1 MAETLAN
8 ELLKVLV
15 KKMTDE
21 AFKRV
26 ARAQGIYNELKELK
40 KTLSRI
46 QDLLH
51 DASQKEVTYKSV
63 KEWLN
68 DLQHLAYDIDD
79 VLDDVATEAMRREL
93 TLQEPAASTS
103 MVRKLIPS
111 CCTNFSLTHRLSPEL
126 DRINR
131 DLENLEKR
139 KTDLGLLKI
148 DEKPRNTSRRSE
160 TSLPERDVVGREV
173 EKEQLL
179 KKLLGDDDG
188 SSKDN
193 FSVLPIVG
201 MGGVGKTTLA
211 RLLYNDTKVQEH
223 FEPKAWV
230 CVSDDFDIFKI
241 SNTIF
246 QSVTTTKNEKF
257 EDLDKLQI
265 AIVEQFKGKR
275 FLLVVDD
282 VWSEN
287 YGDWENLVRPFLS
300 CAPGSRI
307 IMTTRKERLLKK
319 LGFDNLDCLESLSHE
334 DALCLLA
341 LHAFGVDNFDL
352 HKTLKPQ
359 GEGIVKKCAR
369 LPLALKV
376 IGRLLRTRTDKE
388 DWDDVLNSEIWDIE
402 TGNDIENGNDKE
414 NRDKILP
421 ALKLSYHDLQ
431 ADLKQLF
438 AYCSLF
444 PKDFLF
450 DKEDLVLL
458 WMAEGFL
465 NPSNATKSPE
475 RLGREYFEILLS
487 RSFFQHAPNNES
499 LFIMHDLMND
509 LAMLVARELFLRFD
523 NHMKIGTEDL
533 AKYRHMSFS
542 RETYVGYH
550 KFEAFKGAKSM
561 RTLLA
566 VSIDV
571 DQSWNYFFLSNK
583 ILVDLLPSLT
593 LLRVL
598 SLSRF
603 QITEVPE
610 FIGSLKH
617 LRYLNLSRTRIKV
630 LPENIGNLYNLQT
643 LIVFGC
649 GSLTKL
655 PESFL
660 KLKKLRHFDIRDTP
674 LLEKL
679 PFGIGELESLQTL
692 TKIIIEGDDGFA
704 INELKGLANLHGKVS
719 IEGLHKVQSAKHA
732 REANLSLKK
741 ITGLELQWVDVFDG
755 SRMDTLEEEV
765 LNELKPNSDMLK
777 TLSVVSYGGT
787 QISNWVGDR
796 SFHEL
801 VNVSIRGCKK
811 CKSLPPFGLL
821 PSLKRLQIQGM
832 DEVKI
837 IGLELTGNDVNA
849 FRSLEVL
856 IFQDMSVWEGW
867 STINE
872 GSAAVFTCL
881 KELYVKKCP
890 QLINV
895 SLQALPS
902 LKVLEIDRCGDGV
915 LRSLVQVA
923 SSIIELRIT
932 DILGLTYK
940 VWRGVIRYLKEVEEL
955 SIGGCDEIK
964 YLWESETEAS
974 KLLVRL
980 KELRLVFCSG
990 LVSLEEKEEDDNFGS
1005 STLLSLRSLYVDSCS
1020 SIKRLCCPNSIESLH
1035 IGDCSVITDV
1045 YLPKEEGNKLKSLFI
1060 SSCEKLQGKIN
1071 NTSMPML
1078 ETLYIDKRENLRSI
1092 SELSNST
1099 HLTSLGID
1107 CCPHIVSLPELQL
1120 SNLTRLS
1127 ISECESLVSLPELLN
1142 LTVLSIIDCER
1153 LVSLPELKNLAL
1165 LKDLEIRRCPGI
1177 DVSIHGGRWPPKLC
1191 SLEIGRL
1198 KKPISEWGNQNFP
1211 PSLVELSLSDEP
1223 DVRNFSQ
1230 LSHLFPSSLTTLRIF
1245 EFDNLESVSMGLQH
1259 LTSLQHL
1266 EIWYCPKVN
1275 DLPDMLLPSLLS
1287 LRIVG
1292 CPKLKERCEGRGS
1305 HYWSLIS
1312 HIPCIFI

>member
-1 MAETLAN
+1 MKGNGSFCPLISYLLFTPDIIINPLLIIVTNYSLLLSLHSHFTFSLLTMAETLAN

-111 CCTNFSLTHRLSPEL
+111 CCTNFSLSHRLSPEL

-131 DLENLEKR
+131 ELENLEKQ
-139 KTDLGLLKI
+139 KTDLLLFKI

-160 TSLPERDVVGREV
+160 TCLPESDVVGREV
-173 EKEQLL
+173 EKEQFLN
-179 KKLLGDDDG
+179 KLLRDDG
-188 SSKDN
+188 SSKEN
-193 FSVLPIVG
+193 FSILPIVG

-211 RLLYNDTKVQEH
+211 RLLYNDTKVKDH

-265 AIVEQFKGKR
+265 AIAEQFKGKR

-509 LAMLVARELFLRFD
+509 LAMFVAGEFFLRFD
-523 NHMKIGTEDL
+523 NQVKTKTEDL
-533 AKYRHMSFS
+533 AKYRHMSFT
-542 RETYVGYH
+542 REEYGGYH
-550 KFEAFKGAKSM
+550 KFEAFKESKRL

-566 VSIDV
+566 VSV
-571 DQSWNYFFLSNK
+571 GLVQSWDAFYLSNK
-583 ILVDLLPSLT
+583 IFVDLLPELK
-593 LLRVL
+593 LLKVL
-598 SLSRF
+598 SLSHF
-603 QITEVPE
+603 QITKVPE
-610 FIGSLKH
+610 FIDSLKH
-617 LRYLNLSRTRIKV
+617 LRYLNLSKTMIKE
-630 LPENIGNLYNLQT
+630 LPESVSNLYNLQT

-649 GSLTKL
+649 ERLTKL

-660 KLKKLRHFDIRDTP
+660 KLKRLRHFDIRNTP

-692 TKIIIEGDDGFA
+692 TRIIIGEGVGFA
-704 INELKGLANLHGKVS
+704 INELKGLTNLHGEVS

-732 REANLSLKK
+732 REANLCLKK

-765 LNELKPNSDMLK
+765 LNELKPNSDTLK

-856 IFQDMSVWEGW
+856 RFEDMSGWEGW

-881 KELYVKKCP
+881 KELYVKNCP
-890 QLINV
+890 QLINI
-895 SLQALPS
+895 SFQALPS

-915 LRSLVQVA
+915 LRSLVQ
-923 SSIIELRIT
+923 
-932 DILGLTYK
+932 GLHM
-940 VWRGVIRYLKEVEEL
+940 RCGEEL
-955 SIGGCDEIK
+955 
-964 YLWESETEAS
+964 
-974 KLLVRL
+974 
-980 KELRLVFCSG
+980 
-990 LVSLEEKEEDDNFGS
+990 
-1005 STLLSLRSLYVDSCS
+1005 
-1020 SIKRLCCPNSIESLH
+1020 
-1035 IGDCSVITDV
+1035 
-1045 YLPKEEGNKLKSLFI
+1045 
-1060 SSCEKLQGKIN
+1060 
-1071 NTSMPML
+1071 
-1078 ETLYIDKRENLRSI
+1078 
-1092 SELSNST
+1092 
-1099 HLTSLGID
+1099 
-1107 CCPHIVSLPELQL
+1107 
-1120 SNLTRLS
+1120 
-1127 ISECESLVSLPELLN
+1127 
-1142 LTVLSIIDCER
+1142 
-1153 LVSLPELKNLAL
+1153 
-1165 LKDLEIRRCPGI
+1165 
-1177 DVSIHGGRWPPKLC
+1177 
-1191 SLEIGRL
+1191 
-1198 KKPISEWGNQNFP
+1198 
-1211 PSLVELSLSDEP
+1211 
-1223 DVRNFSQ
+1223 
-1230 LSHLFPSSLTTLRIF
+1230 
-1245 EFDNLESVSMGLQH
+1245 
-1259 LTSLQHL
+1259 
-1266 EIWYCPKVN
+1266 
-1275 DLPDMLLPSLLS
+1275 
-1287 LRIVG
+1287 
-1292 CPKLKERCEGRGS
+1292 
-1305 HYWSLIS
+1305 
-1312 HIPCIFI
+1312 

>member
-26 ARAQGIYNELKELK
+26 ARAHGIYNELKELK

-46 QDLLH
+46 QDLLQ
-51 DASQKEVTYKSV
+51 DASQKEVTHKSV

-68 DLQHLAYDIDD
+68 ALQHLAYDIDD
-79 VLDDVATEAMRREL
+79 VLDDVATEAMHREL

-111 CCTNFSLTHRLSPEL
+111 CCTNFSLTHRLSPKL
-126 DRINR
+126 DSINR
-131 DLENLEKR
+131 ELEKLEKR
-139 KTDLGLLKI
+139 KTDIGLLKI

-179 KKLLGDDDG
+179 KKLLGDDG
-188 SSKDN
+188 SSQDN

-211 RLLYNDTKVQEH
+211 RLLYNDTKVQRH

-241 SNTIF
+241 TDAIL
-246 QSVTTTKNEKF
+246 QDVTKENKEFK
-257 EDLDKLQI
+257 DLNQLQK
-265 AIVEQFKGKR
+265 ALTEQLKDKR

-307 IMTTRKERLLKK
+307 IMTTRKNRLLKQIG
-319 LGFDNLDCLESLSHE
+319 LHNVDRLESLSNE
-334 DALCLLA
+334 DALRLFAIHA
-341 LHAFGVDNFDL
+341 LGVDNFDS
-352 HKTLKPQ
+352 HTTLKPQ
-359 GEGIVKKCAR
+359 GEGIVKKCGC
-369 LPLALKV
+369 LPLALKA
-376 IGRLLRTRTDKE
+376 IGRLLRMKTDRE
-388 DWDDVLNSEIWDIE
+388 DWDEVLNSEIWDVEI
-402 TGNDIENGNDKE
+402 GNATESGKDVENS
-414 NRDKILP
+414 DKIVP
-421 ALKLSYHDLQ
+421 ALRISYHELS

-450 DKEDLVLL
+450 DKEELVSL

-465 NPSNATKSPE
+465 NPSKSPE
-475 RLGREYFEILLS
+475 RLGRECFDILLS
-487 RSFFQHAPNNES
+487 RSFFQHAPNDES
-499 LFIMHDLMND
+499 LFIMHDLMSD
-509 LAMLVARELFLRFD
+509 LATFVAGEFFLRFD
-523 NHMKIGTEDL
+523 NHMKTKTETL
-533 AKYRHMSFS
+533 AKYRHMSFT
-542 RETYVGYH
+542 REEYVGYQ
-550 KFEAFKGAKSM
+550 KFEAFKGAKSL
-561 RTLLA
+561 RTFLG
-566 VSIDV
+566 VS
-571 DQSWNYFFLSNK
+571 LSVGWGYYYLSSK
-583 ILVDLLPSLT
+583 ILDDLLPELT

-598 SLSRF
+598 SLSHF
-603 QITEVPE
+603 KISEVPDS
-610 FIGSLKH
+610 IGSLKH
-617 LRYLNLSRTRIKV
+617 LRYLNLSRTNIKE
-630 LPENIGNLYNLQT
+630 LPENVGNLYNLQT
-643 LIVFGC
+643 LIVSSC
-649 GSLTKL
+649 WNLTQL
-655 PESFL
+655 PKSFL
-660 KLKKLRHFDIRDTP
+660 NLKRLRHFDIRGTP
-674 LLEKL
+674 LEKL
-679 PFGIGELESLQTL
+679 PLGIGELESLQTL

-704 INELKGLANLHGKVS
+704 INELKGLTNLHGEVS

-765 LNELKPNSDMLK
+765 LNELKPNSDTLK

-811 CKSLPPFGLL
+811 CTSLPPFGLL

-856 IFQDMSVWEGW
+856 RFEDMSGWEGW

-872 GSAAVFTCL
+872 GSAAVFPCL
-881 KELYVKKCP
+881 KELSIINCP

-902 LKVLEIDRCGDGV
+902 LKVLEIERCGDGV
-915 LRSLVQVA
+915 LRSLFQVA
-923 SSIIELRIT
+923 SSVTKLKIS
-932 DILGLTYK
+932 DVSGLTYE
-940 VWRGVIRYLKEVEEL
+940 VWRGVIGYLKEVEEL
-955 SIGGCDEIK
+955 SIWGCDEIE

-980 KELRLVFCSG
+980 KELRLKYCSG
-990 LVSLEEKEEDDNFGS
+990 LLSLEEKDEDDNFGS
-1005 STLLSLRSLYVDSCS
+1005 STGLLSLRTLYVYSCS
-1020 SIKRLCCPNSIESLH
+1020 SIKRLCCPNSIESLD
-1035 IGDCSVITDV
+1035 IDGCSDITDV
-1045 YLPKEEGNKLKSLFI
+1045 YLPKEGGNKLKSLRI
-1060 SSCEKLQGKIN
+1060 RNCDKLEGKIN

-1078 ETLYIDKRENLRSI
+1078 ETLHIYKWENLGSI

-1099 HLTSLGID
+1099 HLTSLDIMR
-1107 CCPHIVSLPELQL
+1107 CPHIVSLPELQL

-1127 ISECESLVSLPELLN
+1127 ISECESLVSLPELSN
-1142 LTVLSIIDCER
+1142 LTSLSIWTCES
-1153 LVSLPELKNLAL
+1153 LESLPELKNLAL
-1165 LKDLEIRRCPGI
+1165 LKDLKIRRCPGI

-1191 SLEIGRL
+1191 SLTLEGL
-1198 KKPISEWGNQNFP
+1198 KKPISEWGDLNFP
-1211 PSLVELSLSDEP
+1211 ASLVDLTLGDEP
-1223 DVRNFSQ
+1223 DVSDFSQ
-1230 LSHLFPSSLTTLRIF
+1230 LSHLFPSALTELEIVR
-1245 EFDNLESVSMGLQH
+1245 FDNLESLSTGLQH

-1266 EIWYCPKVN
+1266 EISNCPKLN
-1275 DLPDMLLPSLLS
+1275 DLPETLLPSLLS
-1287 LRIVG
+1287 LVIDN

-1305 HYWSLIS
+1305 HYWPRIS
-1312 HIPCIFI
+1312 HIPQIYII

>member
-21 AFKRV
+21 AFKRI

-46 QDLLH
+46 QDLLQ
-51 DASQKEVTYKSV
+51 DASQKEVTQKSV

-68 DLQHLAYDIDD
+68 ALQHLAYDIND
-79 VLDDVATEAMRREL
+79 VLDDVATEAMHREL

-103 MVRKLIPS
+103 M
-111 CCTNFSLTHRLSPEL
+111 
-126 DRINR
+126 
-131 DLENLEKR
+131 
-139 KTDLGLLKI
+139 
-148 DEKPRNTSRRSE
+148 
-160 TSLPERDVVGREV
+160 
-173 EKEQLL
+173 
-179 KKLLGDDDG
+179 
-188 SSKDN
+188 
-193 FSVLPIVG
+193 
-201 MGGVGKTTLA
+201 A
-211 RLLYNDTKVQEH
+211 
-223 FEPKAWV
+223 
-230 CVSDDFDIFKI
+230 
-241 SNTIF
+241 
-246 QSVTTTKNEKF
+246 
-257 EDLDKLQI
+257 
-265 AIVEQFKGKR
+265 
-275 FLLVVDD
+275 
-282 VWSEN
+282 
-287 YGDWENLVRPFLS
+287 
-300 CAPGSRI
+300 
-307 IMTTRKERLLKK
+307 
-319 LGFDNLDCLESLSHE
+319 
-334 DALCLLA
+334 
-341 LHAFGVDNFDL
+341 
-352 HKTLKPQ
+352 
-359 GEGIVKKCAR
+359 
-369 LPLALKV
+369 
-376 IGRLLRTRTDKE
+376 IGRLLGTRTNVE
-388 DWDDVLNSEIWDIE
+388 DWEDVLNSEIW
-402 TGNDIENGNDKE
+402 NLENS
-414 NRDKILP
+414 DKIVP
-421 ALKLSYHDLQ
+421 ALRLSYHDLS

-444 PKDFLF
+444 PKDYLF
-450 DKEDLVLL
+450 DKEELVLL

-465 NPSNATKSPE
+465 SPSNATKSPE
-475 RLGREYFEILLS
+475 RLGHDYFEILLS
-487 RSFFQHAPNNES
+487 RSFFQHAPNDES

-509 LAMLVARELFLRFD
+509 LAMLVAGERFLRFD

-542 RETYVGYH
+542 RERYVGYH
-550 KFEAFKGAKSM
+550 KFEAFKGAKSL

-571 DQSWNYFFLSNK
+571 DRSWKSFFLSNK

-617 LRYLNLSRTRIKV
+617 LRYLNLAKTKIKE
-630 LPENIGNLYNLQT
+630 LPESVSNLYNLQT

-649 GSLTKL
+649 ERLTKL

-660 KLKKLRHFDIRDTP
+660 KLKRLRHFDIRNTP

-692 TKIIIEGDDGFA
+692 TRIIIEEGVGFA
-704 INELKGLANLHGKVS
+704 INELKGLTDLHGEVS
-719 IEGLHKVQSAKHA
+719 IKGLHKVQSAKHA

-765 LNELKPNSDMLK
+765 LNELKPNSDTLK

-801 VNVSIRGCKK
+801 VKVSIRGCKK
-811 CKSLPPFGLL
+811 CTSLPPFGLL

-832 DEVKI
+832 DEVKL

-856 IFQDMSVWEGW
+856 TFEDMSGWEGW

-881 KELYVKKCP
+881 KELYVKNCP

-923 SSIIELRIT
+923 SSVTKLTISCVS
-932 DILGLTYK
+932 GLTYE

-955 SIGGCDEIK
+955 WIRGCNEIE

-980 KELRLVFCSG
+980 KELRLWFCSG

-1005 STLLSLRSLYVDSCS
+1005 STSLLSLRSLYVGFCD
-1020 SIKRLCCPNSIESLH
+1020 SIKRLCCPNSIESLE
-1035 IGDCSVITDV
+1035 ILDCSVITDV
-1045 YLPKEEGNKLKSLFI
+1045 YLPKEGGNKLKSVRI
-1060 SSCEKLQGKIN
+1060 WNCDKLEGKIN
-1071 NTSMPML
+1071 NTSMA
-1078 ETLYIDKRENLRSI
+1078 NLRSI

-1099 HLTSLGID
+1099 HLTRLDISF
-1107 CCPHIVSLPELQL
+1107 CPHIVSLPELQL
-1120 SNLTRLS
+1120 SNLTSLS
-1127 ISECESLVSLPELLN
+1127 VSDCESLA
-1142 LTVLSIIDCER
+1142 
-1153 LVSLPELKNLAL
+1153 SLPELKNLPL
-1165 LKDLEIRRCPGI
+1165 LKDLQIKCCRGI
-1177 DVSIHGGRWPPKLC
+1177 DASFPRGLWPPKLV
-1191 SLEIGRL
+1191 SLEVGGL

-1211 PSLVELSLSDEP
+1211 PSLVELRLFDEP

-1230 LSHLFPSSLTTLRIF
+1230 LSHLFPSSLTSLEIN
-1245 EFDNLESVSMGLQH
+1245 EFDNLESVSTGLQH

-1266 EIWYCPKVN
+1266 IIGSCPKVN
-1275 DLPDMLLPSLLS
+1275 DLPETLLPSLLS
-1287 LRIVG
+1287 LRIWS

-1305 HYWSLIS
+1305 HYWPLIS
-1312 HIPCIFI
+1312 HIPIIEIDFSDIS